1 MTEKVDYS
9 AVREFWDI
17 AATDAASASY
27 MAHEQGLPQS
37 CVEHRFERERTVVDS
52 WFDGLAGDS
61 SILDIGCG
69 AGAWTTLFAQRYQ
82 RVVGVDMSPNM
93 LAAARANL
101 ADATNVELIEGNAL
115 LVPIEG
121 SFDAAFVGGMLM
133 YLNRADAVALL
144 KRLRLLVSKG
154 PIVLRET
161 TVRNLSEVRNAEY
174 HVIYRTPTELKEM
187 AAEAGLVVKTV
198 ERNSGYADMEVAVE
212 LVNTVRRIPALARRD
227 PDVVGKPLW
236 RALAMTKPLTL
247 DLLPRAVEAVG
258 IAWPHLT
265 NHFMLLEHN

>member
-1 MTEKVDYS
+1 MTEQVDYS
-9 AVREFWDI
+9 AVREFWDT
-17 AATDAASASY
+17 AATDAAAASY

-37 CVEHRFERERTVVDS
+37 CVEHRFARERTVVES
-52 WFDGLAGDS
+52 WFDGLASDS
-61 SILDIGCG
+61 SVLDVGCG
-69 AGAWTTLFAQRYQ
+69 AGAWTTLFSQRYQ

-101 ADATNVELIEGNAL
+101 GGATNVELIEGNAL

-144 KRLRLLVSKG
+144 KRLRLLVPKG

-161 TVRNLSEVRNAEY
+161 TVRSVSEVRNAEY
-174 HVIYRTPTELKEM
+174 HVIYRTPTEIKEM
-187 AAEAGLVVKTV
+187 AAEAGSAVKTV
-198 ERNSGYADMEVAVE
+198 ERNRGYADMEVAVE
-212 LVNTVRRIPALARRD
+212 LVNTARRLPALARRD
-227 PDVVGKPLW
+227 PELVGKPMW
-236 RALAMTKPLTL
+236 RALAMTKPITL
-247 DLLPRAVEAVG
+247 GLVPRAVEAAG

-265 NHFMLLEHN
+265 NHFMLLEYN